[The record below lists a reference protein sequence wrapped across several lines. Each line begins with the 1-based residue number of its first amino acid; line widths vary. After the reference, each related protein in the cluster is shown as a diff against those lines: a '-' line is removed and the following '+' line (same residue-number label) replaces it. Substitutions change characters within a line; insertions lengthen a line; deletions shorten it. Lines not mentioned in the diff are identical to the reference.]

1 MGTITHKAG
10 RVAVGKAADV
20 VIKNLDK
27 DREKEIL
34 KLVDFMEKYM
44 DGEKLDVDFDSVR
57 KKIKDKDSALN
68 KYINKALDEIDPNV
82 LKTMVLNLG
91 FEAFLNGT
99 KTIRKMREKYNCNV
113 PWLILMDPTSACN
126 LHCTGC
132 WAAEY
137 GNRLNLTF
145 DEMDSVVTQ
154 GKELGIYLYMFTGGE
169 PLVRK
174 SDIIKLCEKH
184 NDCAFLSFTNG
195 TLVDEVF
202 CQEMKRVGNLY
213 LAISLEGFEAVNDL
227 RRGDGVYG
235 KVMNAMDLLKKNG
248 LVFGTSI
255 CYTSKNTETV
265 TSDEFIQL
273 MVDKGC
279 RYAMYFHYMPVGNDA
294 VPQLMPTPSQ
304 REMMYDRVRYCRRT
318 KPLFAIDFQN
328 DGEYVGGCVAG
339 GRRYLHINANG
350 DVDPCVFIHYSDS
363 NIREK
368 TLLECLQSPLFMAYH
383 ENQPFNENHLRPCPM
398 LENPQKLR
406 EMVAKTQAKSTDMQS
421 PESADHLCSK
431 CDEYAKNWTP
441 SAEKLWNESHK
452 K

>member
-68 KYINKALDEIDPNV
+68 KYINKALDEIDPGV

-154 GKELGIYLYMFTGGE
+154 GKELGLY
-169 PLVRK
+169 V
-174 SDIIKLCEKH
+174 
-184 NDCAFLSFTNG
+184 
-195 TLVDEVF
+195 
-202 CQEMKRVGNLY
+202 Y
-213 LAISLEGFEAVNDL
+213 
-227 RRGDGVYG
+227 RR
-235 KVMNAMDLLKKNG
+235 
-248 LVFGTSI
+248 
-255 CYTSKNTETV
+255 
-265 TSDEFIQL
+265 
-273 MVDKGC
+273 
-279 RYAMYFHYMPVGNDA
+279 
-294 VPQLMPTPSQ
+294 
-304 REMMYDRVRYCRRT
+304 
-318 KPLFAIDFQN
+318 
-328 DGEYVGGCVAG
+328 
-339 GRRYLHINANG
+339 
-350 DVDPCVFIHYSDS
+350 
-363 NIREK
+363 
-368 TLLECLQSPLFMAYH
+368 
-383 ENQPFNENHLRPCPM
+383 
-398 LENPQKLR
+398 
-406 EMVAKTQAKSTDMQS
+406 
-421 PESADHLCSK
+421 
-431 CDEYAKNWTP
+431 
-441 SAEKLWNESHK
+441 
-452 K
+452 